1 MYNQMTD
8 RFGLIQTE
16 IVKAAPLFGRTI
28 SAMDGYSLEVFHG
41 QIPIGSVRTR
51 GSVPASNTGREFE
64 KMRVN
69 NGHIIYKVK
78 IVRVPVPIVGSL
90 ITRDKY
96 VRIYDITVD
105 LVVSNPVLFVQGYQL
120 GKDPIKLAIEKFKSS
135 LQEEYASRTEHDKLV
150 GFSRPRDV
158 WNNDL
163 HVDIG
168 VMIMQISWHNLREDP
183 KRDEAASIQREAEN
197 KKKSITTQDEIQ
209 KLEDTFERERDTLK
223 REHERGEKRR
233 QNEFEREEKMLRHVH
248 DLHYRLRE
256 TAAQELT
263 DILRERIRYT
273 FERDGSINEVAE
285 DSLKL
290 LNAFHESLHKGS
302 VVDSTLSNG
311 SSANVKGTSPDADT
325 ISRDE
330 DTTIE
335 HEATTDPL
343 NVPPNMSDLS
353 GTKQKEAEEK

>member
-16 IVKAAPLFGRTI
+16 IVKATPLFGRTI
-28 SAMDGYSLEVFHG
+28 SAMNGYSLEVFHG

-51 GSVPASNTGREFE
+51 GSVSASNTGRESE

-69 NGHIIYKVK
+69 NGDIIYKVN
-78 IVRVPVPIVGSL
+78 IVRVPIPIVGSFM
-90 ITRDKY
+90 TQDKY

-120 GKDPIKLAIEKFKSS
+120 GKDPIKLAIEKIKSS
-135 LQEEYASRTEHDKLV
+135 LQDYASRTEHDRL
-150 GFSRPRDV
+150 FRFNRPRDV

-163 HVDIG
+163 HKDIG
-168 VMIMQISWHNLREDP
+168 MMVMQISWHDLREDP

-233 QNEFEREEKMLRHVH
+233 QNEFEREEEMLRHVH

-302 VVDSTLSNG
+302 VIDSTLSNG
-311 SSANVKGTSPDADT
+311 SSANVKGTPPDADT

-330 DTTIE
+330 DTTFE

>member
-16 IVKAAPLFGRTI
+16 IVKATPLFGRTI
-28 SAMDGYSLEVFHG
+28 SAMNGYSLEVFHG

-51 GSVPASNTGREFE
+51 GSVSASNTGRESE

-69 NGHIIYKVK
+69 NGDIIYKVN
-78 IVRVPVPIVGSL
+78 IVRVPIPIVGSFM
-90 ITRDKY
+90 TRDKY

-120 GKDPIKLAIEKFKSS
+120 GKDPIKLAIEKIKSS
-135 LQEEYASRTEHDKLV
+135 LQDYASRTEHDKLV
-150 GFSRPRDV
+150 GFNRPRDV

-168 VMIMQISWHNLREDP
+168 MMVMQISWHDLREDP
-183 KRDEAASIQREAEN
+183 KRDEAASIQRDAEN

-209 KLEDTFERERDTLK
+209 KLADTFERERDTLK
-223 REHERGEKRR
+223 RERERGEKRK
-233 QNEFEREEKMLRHVH
+233 QNEFEREEEMLRHVH
-248 DLHYRLRE
+248 DIHYKLRE

-302 VVDSTLSNG
+302 VVDSILSNG
-311 SSANVKGTSPDADT
+311 SSENVKGTSPDADT

-335 HEATTDPL
+335 HDPTTDPL
-343 NVPPNMSDLS
+343 NVPPDMSDLS
-353 GTKQKEAEEK
+353 GTKQKEAGKE